1 MYTGLLHLHSFGRW
15 VVLILL
21 LVAIFRSAAA
31 GNRPFNKGD
40 RTTGLLLTIFADIM
54 FLVGVVLWFIGSWGY
69 KNITNSGMQEVMGN
83 DVSRFFAVEHT
94 IGMLIAIV
102 LLHIG
107 KAQSKKNIP
116 DRAKHKRT
124 FIFYL
129 IALLII
135 LVSIPWPIREV
146 GAGRGWF

>member
-21 LVAIFRSAAA
+21 LVAIFRSATA
-31 GNRPFNKGD
+31 GNRPFDKGD

-54 FLVGVVLWFIGSWGY
+54 FLVGVVLWFIGTWGY
-69 KNITNSGMQEVMGN
+69 KNISNRGMGEVMGDN
-83 DVSRFFAVEHT
+83 VARFFAVEHT

-107 KAQSKKNIP
+107 KAQSKKNIA
-116 DRAKHKRT
+116 DSAKHKRT